1 MALLKNQ
8 DRKYLMT
15 MFIQIKCFG
24 LSCCVAEYMV
34 TNNAVLFLEDMNVC
48 NTAVRISDLMP
59 MFIFK
64 FAILNYFLTYWIC
77 GPDSGD
83 SCLLECDAM

>member
-8 DRKYLMT
+8 NRNYMMT

-34 TNNAVLFLEDMNVC
+34 MNNAVLYLRRHNVC
-48 NTAVRISDLMP
+48 NTAVRISDLMS
-59 MFIFK
+59 MFIF
-64 FAILNYFLTYWIC
+64 
-77 GPDSGD
+77 
-83 SCLLECDAM
+83 